1 MTFFRKA
8 WFIARKDILAE
19 LRSREMVST
28 MGAFAALIILLFAF
42 AFDLRTGSTGSVA
55 RASTVTPGALWVVIA
70 FARMLGVGCS
80 LTSEIDRGSFD
91 ALLLT
96 PVDRS
101 AIFLGKAIGIII
113 FMFAIEA
120 VILPAFVVFFNQ
132 PLLQP
137 VIILIVVLGTIGYGG
152 IGTLLSTMAANT
164 RLREVLLPVLLL
176 PIAIPAL
183 LAAVKCTAGALDSRE
198 FAEWANWFGLLI
210 AFDLVMLG
218 AAFLVYDYV
227 VED

>member
-8 WFIARKDILAE
+8 WYIARKDILSE
-19 LRSREMVST
+19 LRTREMVST
-28 MGAFAALIILLFAF
+28 MGAFSVLVILLFAF
-42 AFDLRTGSTGSVA
+42 AFDLRVA
-55 RASTVTPGALWVVIA
+55 KAGTVAPGALWVVVA
-70 FARMLGVGCS
+70 FAGMLGLNRS

-96 PVDRS
+96 PIDRS
-101 AIFLGKAIGIII
+101 AIFLGKSLGIIA

-120 VILPAFVVFFNQ
+120 VILPLFVIFFNL
-132 PLLQP
+132 PFLQP
-137 VIILIVVLGTIGYGG
+137 TILFIVALGTIGYGG
-152 IGTLLSTMAANT
+152 IGTLLATMSSNT

-183 LAAVKCTAGALDSRE
+183 LAAVKCTAGALDGRD
-198 FAEWANWFGLLI
+198 FAEWANWFGLLVS
-210 AFDLVMLG
+210 FDLVMLG
-218 AAFLVYDYV
+218 ASFLVYDFI

>member
-1 MTFFRKA
+1 MTYLRKVWA
-8 WFIARKDILAE
+8 IVRKDLITE
-19 LRSREMVST
+19 LRSREMLSS
-28 MGAFAALIILLFAF
+28 MGAFSVLVILLFAF
-42 AFDLRTGSTGSVA
+42 AFDLRVA
-55 RASTVTPGALWVVIA
+55 KAGTVAPGALWSVIA
-70 FARMLGVGCS
+70 FAGILGLGRTLS
-80 LTSEIDRGSFD
+80 AEIDRGVFD
-91 ALLLT
+91 ALLLA

-101 AIFLGKAIGIII
+101 VIFLGKAAGIIL

-120 VILPAFVVFFNQ
+120 VILPLFVIFFNLPFFQ
-132 PLLQP
+132 PA
-137 VIILIVVLGTIGYGG
+137 IILIVVLGTIGYGG

-183 LAAVKCTAGALDSRE
+183 LAAVKCTAGVLDGRAFEDWS
-198 FAEWANWFGLLI
+198 NWFGLLV

-218 AAFLVYDYV
+218 AAFLVYDFV

>member
-1 MTFFRKA
+1 MTFFRKG
-8 WFIARKDILAE
+8 WIIARKDILAE
-19 LRSREMVST
+19 LRSREMLST

-42 AFDLRTGSTGSVA
+42 AFDLRTGSTGSSA
-55 RASTVTPGALWVVIA
+55 RASTVTPGALWAVIT
-70 FARMLGVGCS
+70 FAGMLGLGRS

-113 FMFAIEA
+113 FMFVIEA
-120 VILPAFVVFFNQ
+120 VILPLFVIFFNQ
-132 PLLQP
+132 PYLQP
-137 VIILIVVLGTIGYGG
+137 AIILIVALGTIGYGG
-152 IGTLLSTMAANT
+152 IGTLLATMAANT

-183 LAAVKCTAGALDSRE
+183 LAAVKCTAGALDGRD
-198 FAEWANWFGLLI
+198 FAEWANWFGLLV

-218 AAFLVYDYV
+218 ASFLVYDFV

>member
-8 WFIARKDILAE
+8 WYIARKDILSE
-19 LRSREMVST
+19 LRTREMVST
-28 MGAFAALIILLFAF
+28 MGAFSVLVILLFAF
-42 AFDLRTGSTGSVA
+42 AFDLRVA
-55 RASTVTPGALWVVIA
+55 KAGTVAPGALWVVVA
-70 FARMLGVGCS
+70 FAGMLGLNRS

-96 PVDRS
+96 PIDRS
-101 AIFLGKAIGIII
+101 AIFLGKSLGIIV

-120 VILPAFVVFFNQ
+120 VILPLFVIFFNL
-132 PLLQP
+132 PFLQP
-137 VIILIVVLGTIGYGG
+137 TILFIVALGTIGYGG
-152 IGTLLSTMAANT
+152 IGTLLATMSSNT

-183 LAAVKCTAGALDSRE
+183 LAAVKCTAGALDGRD
-198 FAEWANWFGLLI
+198 FAEWANWFGLLVS
-210 AFDLVMLG
+210 FDLVMLG
-218 AAFLVYDYV
+218 ASFLVYDFI

>member
-8 WFIARKDILAE
+8 WYIARKDILSE
-19 LRSREMVST
+19 LRTREMVST
-28 MGAFAALIILLFAF
+28 MGAFSVLVILLFAF
-42 AFDLRTGSTGSVA
+42 AFDLRVA
-55 RASTVTPGALWVVIA
+55 KAGTVAPGALWVVVA
-70 FARMLGVGCS
+70 FAGMLGLNRS

-96 PVDRS
+96 PIDRS
-101 AIFLGKAIGIII
+101 AIFLGKSLGIIA

-120 VILPAFVVFFNQ
+120 VILPLFVIFFNL
-132 PLLQP
+132 PFLQP
-137 VIILIVVLGTIGYGG
+137 TIIFIVALGTIGYGG
-152 IGTLLSTMAANT
+152 IGTLLATMSSNT

-183 LAAVKCTAGALDSRE
+183 LAAVKCTAGALDGRD
-198 FAEWANWFGLLI
+198 FAEWANWFGLLVS
-210 AFDLVMLG
+210 FDLVMLG
-218 AAFLVYDYV
+218 ASFLVYDFI

>member
-8 WFIARKDILAE
+8 WIIARKDLLAE
-19 LRSREMVST
+19 LRSREMLST
-28 MGAFAALIILLFAF
+28 MGAFAVLIILLFAF
-42 AFDLRTGSTGSVA
+42 AFDLRTGSTSSNA
-55 RASTVTPGALWVVIA
+55 RANTVTPGALWVVIA
-70 FARMLGVGCS
+70 FAGMLGLGRS

-120 VILPAFVVFFNQ
+120 VILPSFVIFFNQ
-132 PLLQP
+132 PFLQP
-137 VIILIVVLGTIGYGG
+137 AIILIVILGTIGYGG
-152 IGTLLSTMAANT
+152 IGTLLATMSANT

-183 LAAVKCTAGALDSRE
+183 LAAVKCTAGALDGRE
-198 FAEWANWFGLLI
+198 FTEWSNWFGLLV
-210 AFDLVMLG
+210 AYDLVMLG
-218 AAFLVYDYV
+218 AAFLVYDFV

>member
-1 MTFFRKA
+1 MTLFRKA
-8 WFIARKDILAE
+8 WIIARKDILAE
-19 LRSREMVST
+19 LRSREMLST

-42 AFDLRTGSTGSVA
+42 AFDLRTGSTGSNA
-55 RASTVTPGALWVVIA
+55 RASTVTPGALWAVIA
-70 FARMLGVGCS
+70 FAGMLGLGRS

-91 ALLLT
+91 ALLLA

-101 AIFLGKAIGIII
+101 AIFLGKALGIIV
-113 FMFAIEA
+113 FMFAIE
-120 VILPAFVVFFNQ
+120 VLILPLFVIFFNQ
-132 PLLQP
+132 PFVQP
-137 VIILIVVLGTIGYGG
+137 VIVLIVVLGTIGYGG
-152 IGTLLSTMAANT
+152 IGTLLATMAANT

-183 LAAVKCTAGALDSRE
+183 LAAVKCTAGALDGRDFS
-198 FAEWANWFGLLI
+198 EWSNWFGLLV

-218 AAFLVYDYV
+218 AAFLVYDFV

>member
-8 WFIARKDILAE
+8 WYIASKDILAE
-19 LRSREMVST
+19 LRTREMLST
-28 MGAFAALIILLFAF
+28 MGAFSVLVILLFAF
-42 AFDLRTGSTGSVA
+42 AFDLRVA
-55 RASTVTPGALWVVIA
+55 KAGTVAPGALWVVVT
-70 FARMLGVGCS
+70 FAGMLGLNRS

-96 PVDRS
+96 PIDRS
-101 AIFLGKAIGIII
+101 AIFLGKALGIIV

-120 VILPAFVVFFNQ
+120 VILPLFVIFFNL
-132 PLLQP
+132 PFLQP
-137 VIILIVVLGTIGYGG
+137 TIIFIVALGTIGYGG
-152 IGTLLSTMAANT
+152 IGTLLATMSSNT

-183 LAAVKCTAGALDSRE
+183 LAAVKCTAGALDGRE
-198 FAEWANWFGLLI
+198 FAEWANWFGLLV

-218 AAFLVYDYV
+218 ASFLVYDFI

>member
-1 MTFFRKA
+1 MTLFRKA
-8 WFIARKDILAE
+8 WIIARKDILAE
-19 LRSREMVST
+19 LRSREMLST
-28 MGAFAALIILLFAF
+28 MGAFAVLIILLFAF
-42 AFDLRTGSTGSVA
+42 AFDLRTGGTGSVA
-55 RASTVTPGALWVVIA
+55 RANTVTPGALWVVIA
-70 FARMLGVGCS
+70 FAGMLGLGRS

-91 ALLLT
+91 ALLLA

-120 VILPAFVVFFNQ
+120 VILPSFVIFFNQ
-132 PLLQP
+132 PFLQP
-137 VIILIVVLGTIGYGG
+137 AIILIVVLGTLGYGG

-183 LAAVKCTAGALDSRE
+183 LAAVKCTSGALDGRD
-198 FAEWANWFGLLI
+198 FAEWANWFGLLV

-218 AAFLVYDYV
+218 AAFLVYDFV

>member
-1 MTFFRKA
+1 MTFLRKA
-8 WFIARKDILAE
+8 WIIARKDVLAE
-19 LRSREMVST
+19 LRSREMLST
-28 MGAFAALIILLFAF
+28 MGAFSVLIILLFAF
-42 AFDLRTGSTGSVA
+42 AFDLRVA
-55 RASTVTPGALWVVIA
+55 RAGTVAPGALWVVIA
-70 FARMLGVGCS
+70 FAGMLGLSRS

-101 AIFLGKAIGIII
+101 AIFLGKALGIII

-120 VILPAFVVFFNQ
+120 VIVPLFVVFFNLPFLQ
-132 PLLQP
+132 PL
-137 VIILIVVLGTIGYGG
+137 IILIVILGTIGYGG
-152 IGTLLSTMAANT
+152 IGTLLATMSANT

-183 LAAVKCTAGALDSRE
+183 LAAVKCTAGALDGRE
-198 FAEWANWFGLLI
+198 FADWANWFGLLV

-218 AAFLVYDYV
+218 TAFLVYDFV

>member
-8 WFIARKDILAE
+8 WYIARKDILSE
-19 LRSREMVST
+19 LRTREMVST
-28 MGAFAALIILLFAF
+28 MGAFSVLVILLFAF
-42 AFDLRTGSTGSVA
+42 AFDLRVA
-55 RASTVTPGALWVVIA
+55 KAGTVAPGALWVVVA
-70 FARMLGVGCS
+70 FAGMLGLNRS

-96 PVDRS
+96 PIDRS
-101 AIFLGKAIGIII
+101 AIFLGKALGIIV

-120 VILPAFVVFFNQ
+120 VILPLFVIFFNL
-132 PLLQP
+132 PFLQP
-137 VIILIVVLGTIGYGG
+137 TIIFIVALGTIGYGG
-152 IGTLLSTMAANT
+152 IGTLLATMSSNT

-183 LAAVKCTAGALDSRE
+183 LAAVKCTAGALDGRE
-198 FAEWANWFGLLI
+198 FAEWANWFGLLV

-218 AAFLVYDYV
+218 ASFLVYDFI

>member
-8 WFIARKDILAE
+8 WYIARKDILAE
-19 LRSREMVST
+19 LRTREMIST
-28 MGAFAALIILLFAF
+28 MGAFSVLVILLFAF
-42 AFDLRTGSTGSVA
+42 AFDLRVA
-55 RASTVTPGALWVVIA
+55 KAGTVAPGALWVVVA
-70 FARMLGVGCS
+70 FAGMLGLNRS

-96 PVDRS
+96 PIDRS
-101 AIFLGKAIGIII
+101 AIFLGKALGIIV

-120 VILPAFVVFFNQ
+120 VILPLFVIFFNL
-132 PLLQP
+132 PFLQP
-137 VIILIVVLGTIGYGG
+137 TIIFIVALGTIGYGG
-152 IGTLLSTMAANT
+152 IGTLLATMSSNT

-183 LAAVKCTAGALDSRE
+183 LAAVKCTAGALDGRE
-198 FAEWANWFGLLI
+198 FAEWANWFGLLV

-218 AAFLVYDYV
+218 VSFLVYDFI

>member
-1 MTFFRKA
+1 MTLFRKA
-8 WFIARKDILAE
+8 WIIARKDILAE
-19 LRSREMVST
+19 LRSREMLST

-42 AFDLRTGSTGSVA
+42 AFDLRTGSTGSTA
-55 RASTVTPGALWVVIA
+55 RASTVTPGALWAVIRCRYA
-70 FARMLGVGCS
+70 GPGRS

-91 ALLLT
+91 ALLLA

-113 FMFAIEA
+113 FMFVIEA
-120 VILPAFVVFFNQ
+120 VILPLFVIFFNQ
-132 PLLQP
+132 PFVQP

-152 IGTLLSTMAANT
+152 IGTLLATMAANT

-183 LAAVKCTAGALDSRE
+183 LAAVKCTAGALDGRD
-198 FAEWANWFGLLI
+198 FAEWANWFGLLV